1 MAQPLS
7 VHTDGDPALL
17 ALGVLQIMDGET
29 KAAFIVGG
37 LITALR
43 LFWYGGSWLSYWR
56 RTRAVKRLN
65 WMDQ

>member
-1 MAQPLS
+1 MS
-7 VHTDGDPALL
+7 
-17 ALGVLQIMDGET
+17 GET

-56 RTRAVKRLN
+56 RTRALKRLT
-65 WMDQ
+65 WRERCAREGYSGAEYAKRIGRSGF